1 MSQNNTAPLGIILL
15 GVFIALG
22 LSASGYFVGQMMYNA
37 KVAVNTAEAKG
48 LAERRVEAD
57 TANWTLRFDLA
68 GGANANIPALY
79 KQAEKHQQTIIS
91 LLKENGFTDDEI
103 KIGVIDYRYQEF
115 RNSSQQLVDQKHILA
130 GSVNVET
137 AKVRQIE
144 KVRGNVNKL
153 IAEGINIQNTPPKYY
168 FTGLNDIKP
177 DMLREAT
184 QNARIA
190 ANEFASNA
198 GVKVGSIRS
207 ARQGSFFIRDVGSE
221 YSDSEK
227 IEKDVR
233 VVTTIDF
240 YLTD

>member
-1 MSQNNTAPLGIILL
+1 MSAPKPSGLI
-15 GVFIALG
+15 FLG
-22 LSASGYFVGQMMYNA
+22 LFVCLGLAASGYFIGQMMYNA

-68 GGANANIPALY
+68 GGSAANVSALY
-79 KQAEKHQQTIIS
+79 KKAEQHQKVITD
-91 LLKENGFTDDEI
+91 LLKENGFTEDEI
-103 KIGVIDYRYQEF
+103 KVGVIDYRYQEY
-115 RNSSQQLVDQKHILA
+115 RDDNQQLVDQKHILA

-137 AKVRQIE
+137 DKVRQIE

-168 FTGLNDIKP
+168 FTGLNAIKP
-177 DMLREAT
+177 EMLREAT
-184 QNARIA
+184 QNARLA
-190 ANEFASNA
+190 ANEFAANA

-221 YSDSEK
+221 YSDSDK